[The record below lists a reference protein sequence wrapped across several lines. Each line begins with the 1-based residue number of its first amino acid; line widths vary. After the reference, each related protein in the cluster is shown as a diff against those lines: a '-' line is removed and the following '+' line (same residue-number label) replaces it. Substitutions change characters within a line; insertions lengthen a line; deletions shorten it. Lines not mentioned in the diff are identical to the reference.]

1 MTIRRRKYASGAV
14 AWQLN
19 YSLSDGRRVQRAF
32 AAKED
37 AQAEMARVREE
48 MRGGGE
54 SLLMIPAGERAAIL
68 AAREALHQAGAT
80 ITEAVEFFLR
90 HAKPTGG
97 AVTLSRLVEMCLE
110 AKEEEGKRPRY
121 LSQLK
126 CSARALVNHLPADTW
141 AHEVTSEQVQA
152 WLSANQWA
160 PKTWNVYL
168 GDVRTVFQWGKQRG
182 HVTLNPC
189 DGVARKAL
197 DDGEI
202 DFLSVD
208 ACARL
213 LDRAAAAPV
222 DCADEDFRDC
232 LAYVAL
238 GLFCGPRPERE
249 LGRKEWSD
257 VKLEDKLVVV
267 SSGRS
272 KTRARRVIDLPD
284 NAVEWLRLCPRRE
297 GRIAPRNF
305 RRKWRRLREACGL
318 YATWPH
324 NALRHTFATMHLA
337 HHQDERRL
345 QLLMGHGSAQMLYQ
359 SYRGLTTRS
368 EAARFWELRPEAA
381 GTRQE
386 AQGSRQE
393 APQCEPGRCS
403 MAGGAC
409 LPVARPQVMSP
420 MTAALMVR
428 RAMRTALRKP
438 LPRVPVIRA

>member
-1 MTIRRRKYASGAV
+1 M
-14 AWQLN
+14 
-19 YSLSDGRRVQRAF
+19 
-32 AAKED
+32 
-37 AQAEMARVREE
+37 
-48 MRGGGE
+48 
-54 SLLMIPAGERAAIL
+54 
-68 AAREALHQAGAT
+68 
-80 ITEAVEFFLR
+80 
-90 HAKPTGG
+90 
-97 AVTLSRLVEMCLE
+97 
-110 AKEEEGKRPRY
+110 
-121 LSQLK
+121 
-126 CSARALVNHLPADTW
+126 DTW

-324 NALRHTFATMHLA
+324 NALQHTFATMHLA

-403 MAGGAC
+403 MAGGVLASGAAPGDEPDDGGADGEEGNEDG
-409 LPVARPQVMSP
+409 LEE
-420 MTAALMVR
+420 TAAAGAGDPGLTDGTERGGALEAIPARSAEIPGADGKIDYQTPKDDEQSQQPVKGQQHGQADQNDDGPR
-428 RAMRTALRKP
+428 REEGTVLDAVGGHGGEGKRQEAEEGTRQQATGSSCQLR
-438 LPRVPVIRA
+438 AGN